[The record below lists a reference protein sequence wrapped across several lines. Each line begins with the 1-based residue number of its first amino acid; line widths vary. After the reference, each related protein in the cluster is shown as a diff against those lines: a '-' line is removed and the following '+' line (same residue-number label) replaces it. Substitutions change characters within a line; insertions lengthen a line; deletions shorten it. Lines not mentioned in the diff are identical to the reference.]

1 MENHGIDKDAELLV
15 ERLIRVEN
23 ALFLQ
28 KMRSKCFPCRDDGEI
43 ERLEALRAELRSRCE
58 GISQQGDMIAS

>member
-23 ALFLQ
+23 ALFFQ
-28 KMRSKCFPCRDDGEI
+28 KMRSKCFSCRDDGEI

-58 GISQQGDMIAS
+58 GICQESDMIAS